1 MSWYQEKR
9 VFQVEEAVNGVNCW
23 RDQDKA
29 CKKLRGAGH
38 LTTRSPWQE
47 GLSERMRTYIGS
59 EKGEWEETLSRN
71 FNTQISVSVN

>member
-1 MSWYQEKR
+1 MPWCQEKR
-9 VFQVEEAVNGVNCW
+9 MFQMQEAVNGVNCW

-29 CKKLRGAGH
+29 CTKLRGVGR
-38 LTTRSPWQE
+38 LTRSPWQE
-47 GLSERMRTYIGS
+47 GLRERMRTYIGS